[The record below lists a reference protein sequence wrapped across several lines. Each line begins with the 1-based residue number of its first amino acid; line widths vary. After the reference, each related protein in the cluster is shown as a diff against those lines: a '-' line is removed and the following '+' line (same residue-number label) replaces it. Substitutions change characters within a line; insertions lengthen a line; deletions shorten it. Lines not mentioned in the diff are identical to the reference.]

1 MAQVSSNT
9 TLATLLHH
17 ADSLSTAFNSHHAS
31 SLNSVQSVVS
41 SYNQLAN
48 LLSLPST
55 PATRSRPGGGIK
67 ERGMAKVQETIEE
80 GLSGVRDDL
89 GKMERDVESLNSL
102 LFQAD
107 VFLAEPGT
115 ALQHGLNPRE
125 ALTHVSN
132 LFSSYQ
138 AELIRLRE
146 VLADFTTETIGP
158 DAFADEWRVMK
169 EVDKGSQDEL
179 SELADMM
186 GSWGGA
192 SGGLDVEMS

>member
-1 MAQVSSNT
+1 
-9 TLATLLHH
+9 
-17 ADSLSTAFNSHHAS
+17 
-31 SLNSVQSVVS
+31 
-41 SYNQLAN
+41 
-48 LLSLPST
+48 
-55 PATRSRPGGGIK
+55 
-67 ERGMAKVQETIEE
+67 MAKVQETIEE
-80 GLSGVRDDL
+80 ALSSVRDDL
-89 GKMERDVESLNSL
+89 GKMENDVERLNSL

-158 DAFADEWRVMK
+158 DAFMDEWRVMK
-169 EVDKGSQDEL
+169 EVDKGSQDE
-179 SELADMM
+179 
-186 GSWGGA
+186 
-192 SGGLDVEMS
+192 

>member
-1 MAQVSSNT
+1 
-9 TLATLLHH
+9 
-17 ADSLSTAFNSHHAS
+17 
-31 SLNSVQSVVS
+31 
-41 SYNQLAN
+41 
-48 LLSLPST
+48 
-55 PATRSRPGGGIK
+55 
-67 ERGMAKVQETIEE
+67 MAKVQETIED

-89 GKMERDVESLNSL
+89 GRMERDVESLNSL

-158 DAFADEWRVMK
+158 EAFSDEWRVMK
-169 EVDKGSQDEL
+169 EVDKGSQEECGGPAFHVQGGIAHQEL
-179 SELADMM
+179 FVQVERTGRYD
-186 GSWGGA
+186 
-192 SGGLDVEMS
+192 GLVGRRIGRARRRDGLKVLLPIQ